1 MDIAL
6 SAGELG
12 LLAAGLLAAG
22 MVTGLLSGL
31 LGIGGGGILVP
42 VLYETFGALGVDPAI
57 RMHMALGTSLAVV
70 APTTLR
76 SFMAHRA
83 KGTPDVGLIRRLG
96 PWLVVGV
103 VLGVLTAERSSSAA
117 LMAIWVVFGSLM
129 ALKMALGRDD
139 WRLGED
145 IPRGWGS
152 EAFMVAVGFVSVL
165 MSIAGAVFTVTFM
178 TLYNRPMLQAVGT
191 SAGMGPMIAVP
202 GLVGLAW
209 AGWGHGGLPPF
220 SLGYVS
226 VLGALVVAAASIL
239 TAPLGVRLAHGI
251 SKRRLELAFAAFLA
265 LVAGRFL
272 LALLAGPA

>member
-6 SAGELG
+6 SAGALG

-22 MVTGLLSGL
+22 MVTGFLSGL

-57 RMHMALGTSLAVV
+57 RMHVALGTSLAVV

-76 SFMAHRA
+76 SFLAHRA
-83 KGTPDVGLIRRLG
+83 KGTPDVGLIRQLG

-117 LMAIWVVFGSLM
+117 LMAIWAVFGSLM
-129 ALKMALGRDD
+129 ALKMVLGRDD
-139 WRLGED
+139 WRLGKAV
-145 IPRGWGS
+145 PTGWGGA
-152 EAFMVAVGFVSVL
+152 AFMVAVGFVSVL

-178 TLYNRPMLQAVGT
+178 TLYGRPLLRAVGT
-191 SAGMGPMIAVP
+191 SAGFGPMIAVP

-209 AGWGHGGLPPF
+209 AGWGVSGLPPM
-220 SLGYVS
+220 SVGYVN
-226 VLGALVVAAASIL
+226 VLGALVVMAASIA
-239 TAPLGVRLAHGI
+239 TVPLGARMAHGI
-251 SKRRLELAFAAFLA
+251 SKRRLELAFALFLA
-265 LVAGRFL
+265 VVSGRYIYL
-272 LALLAGPA
+272 LLTGPA

>member
-1 MDIAL
+1 MDITL

-12 LLAAGLLAAG
+12 LLVAGLLAAG
-22 MVTGLLSGL
+22 MATGLLSGL

-42 VLYETFGALGVDPAI
+42 VLYETFAALGVDPAI

-83 KGTPDVGLIRRLG
+83 KGSPDIALIRRLG

-117 LMAIWVVFGSLM
+117 LMAIWATFGSLM
-129 ALKMALGRDD
+129 ALKMAFGRDD
-139 WRLGED
+139 WRLGTD

-152 EAFMVAVGFVSVL
+152 ELFMVAVGFISVL

-178 TLYNRPMLQAVGT
+178 TLYDRPLLRAVGT
-191 SAGMGPMIAVP
+191 SAGFGPMIAVP
-202 GLVGLAW
+202 GLIGLAW
-209 AGWGHGGLPPF
+209 AGWGSPGLPPF
-220 SLGYVS
+220 SIGYVN
-226 VLGALVVAAASIL
+226 VLGALVVTAASVA
-239 TAPLGVRLAHGI
+239 TAPVGVRLAHGI
-251 SKRRLELAFAAFLA
+251 SKRRLELAFALFLA
-265 LVAGRFL
+265 VVSSRYVYML
-272 LALLAGPA
+272 LTGPT